1 MDNTSQIQNQVHHH
15 NPMQEQPTKK
25 EDPPQEDVNFKNFI
39 YEIRK
44 LNFVSKETIY
54 KSRFLSNEEKT
65 ELIKELFLTYNYLL
79 THYEQRI
86 T

>member
-1 MDNTSQIQNQVHHH
+1 MQNHNPLQNH
-15 NPMQEQPTKK
+15 NPMQEQPPKK
-25 EDPPQEDVNFKNFI
+25 EDPPQEVVDFRMFI

-44 LNFVSKETIY
+44 LNSISKETIY

-79 THYEQRI
+79 THYEQRV
-86 T
+86 TY